1 MLYCAI
7 KTISNVNYLC
17 GARPIF
23 VLYVSGGS
31 SSSSSAPL
39 VLAAAPW
46 HHQLMPRAAAG
57 TFLRARAG
65 AGAGVRG
72 PLHSTPLS
80 SQHPELQEGAVDTG
94 TVCGGRGIVMQQVVW
109 LDTSLQM
116 FYVEAMEGF

>member
-1 MLYCAI
+1 MLHCAI

-65 AGAGVRG
+65 AGVRG

-80 SQHPELQEGAVDTG
+80 SQHPELQEGAVDT
-94 TVCGGRGIVMQQVVW
+94 VCGGRGIVMQQVVW
-109 LDTSLQM
+109 LDTFLQM

>member
-1 MLYCAI
+1 MLHCAI

-65 AGAGVRG
+65 AGVRG
-72 PLHSTPLS
+72 PLH
-80 SQHPELQEGAVDTG
+80 SQHPELQEGAVD

-109 LDTSLQM
+109 LDTFLQIFDM
-116 FYVEAMEGF
+116 EAMEGF